1 MPEASW
7 VLSCIECARPLL
19 RLGRGGHRAHPQER
33 EEPRQVPAVRGGRHQ
48 ASDARAVHFSIP
60 GMLVKGYQIRSMSD
74 HRLDYGVEMVKMYT
88 NRLRDFYFTDPRS
101 HQRQDAAAV
110 PAAGREED

>member
-1 MPEASW
+1 
-7 VLSCIECARPLL
+7 
-19 RLGRGGHRAHPQER
+19 
-33 EEPRQVPAVRGGRHQ
+33 
-48 ASDARAVHFSIP
+48 
-60 GMLVKGYQIRSMSD
+60 MLVKGYPIRSMSD